1 MVIVGGGHMVQA
13 AEGGLIKRADPYTG
27 LGRIYLYES
36 TLQDARFRIHP
47 LTRTLE
53 DSMNSLQRSR
63 QNKPST
69 K

>member
-1 MVIVGGGHMVQA
+1 MVQA
-13 AEGGLIKRADPYTG
+13 AEGGFDQK
-27 LGRIYLYES
+27 GRPLYWIRKNLFYMKALS
-36 TLQDARFRIHP
+36 KMQDLRIHP

-53 DSMNSLQRSR
+53 DSMNSLQKSR